1 MKTITV
7 DRQRF
12 GIKTDPRTGTPCVS
26 SIHPYDETEYHWALK
41 SPAGMWKVY
50 RRGKLVTI
58 FGKSLNL
65 EHLVSRPPPHRRF
78 RLRAFESGAFTRSH
92 RLLNQQAHSA
102 KEGTP

>member
-26 SIHPYDETEYHWALK
+26 SIHPYDETEYHWARK

-65 EHLVSRPPPHRRF
+65 V